1 LSQILIID
9 DDVILLAS
17 LGLMLEDAGFS
28 VAKSSDLINAERIYK
43 LYRPDLVLLEVRS
56 ERDRGWDLL
65 SRLAVSTP
73 VIVLSAASREEDV
86 VRGFAVGAVD
96 YIAKPYR
103 SSELLVRIRTRI
115 AMTVPSLAPE
125 PTVPALAPELTV
137 PALAPEL
144 PEPPELPHPPEPPE
158 LPHPPEPPELPHLSR
173 LSADLSSSNTDSLQP
188 PQPTRRAPTRREI
201 EEEPVFMS
209 EAEEMALLRIPST
222 SSSSIT
228 VVEPPALDEHAS
240 LGPRLRNERL
250 RRHLT
255 LVQVENELKIR
266 MSYLQAIEDEK
277 YTLIPRGPVA
287 LQMMRSYVT
296 FLGIDPEPVIE
307 AFRTQ
312 HYVEQYEPLPALGG
326 PRIPRSLPT
335 WVIWTAAVA
344 LAFIVTVSSILLF
357 DPGFFMNLWVQIFGL
372 LAV

>member
-1 LSQILIID
+1 MSQILIID

-335 WVIWTAAVA
+335 WVI
-344 LAFIVTVSSILLF
+344 
-357 DPGFFMNLWVQIFGL
+357 
-372 LAV
+372 

>member
-1 LSQILIID
+1 MSQILIID

-43 LYRPDLVLLEVRS
+43 LHRPDLVLLEVRS

-115 AMTVPSLAPE
+115 TMTVPALASE
-125 PTVPALAPELTV
+125 PTVPALAS
-137 PALAPEL
+137 EL
-144 PEPPELPHPPEPPE
+144 PKPPE

-173 LSADLSSSNTDSLQP
+173 LSADLSASNTETFQP

-222 SSSSIT
+222 SSSSVAI
-228 VVEPPALDEHAS
+228 VEPPALDEHAS

-307 AFRTQ
+307 AFRAQ

-335 WVIWTAAVA
+335 WVIWAAAVA

-357 DPGFFMNLWVQIFGL
+357 DPEFFLNIWVQIFGL
-372 LAV
+372 FVV